1 MTEDLYDR
9 YREALRL
16 GHQYAAEGKFREAL
30 AEYRAA
36 AAVAE
41 RALPHVGLGAM
52 HMRLAQHREALVA
65 FDRALEL
72 EPENID
78 ALSGRAAALLAAGR
92 RAEAASIRDHITRL
106 REGPRQDTGAPA
118 GQSPLAGAEANAM
131 AGEQARAA
139 GNDDAAIDFWL
150 AEASEHL
157 RAGHHDAALDACLRA
172 LAVDSGALRI
182 HLQMIR
188 VYFACGWDDRATQR
202 TTLLD
207 RILTLTPDEEL
218 RASLDSLVQ
227 PRSGTQGQPVPA

>member
-1 MTEDLYDR
+1 MTEDVYGR

-30 AEYRAA
+30 AEYRSA

-52 HMRLAQHREALVA
+52 QLRLGQPRDALAA
-65 FDRALEL
+65 FERALEL
-72 EPENID
+72 EPDNID
-78 ALSGRAAALLAAGR
+78 ALSGRAAALLAAGK
-92 RAEAASIRDHITRL
+92 RAEAASIRDQIARL
-106 REGPRQDTGAPA
+106 REGPRHDNGAPA

-139 GNDDAAIDFWL
+139 GNQDAAIDFWL
-150 AEASEHL
+150 VEAAEHL

-188 VYFACGWDDRATQR
+188 VYFARGWDDRATQR
-202 TTLLD
+202 ITLLD
-207 RILTLTPDEEL
+207 RILTITPDEQL
-218 RASLDSLVQ
+218 RAALGGLVQ
-227 PRSGTQGQPVPA
+227 PSTDIEGQPVRA